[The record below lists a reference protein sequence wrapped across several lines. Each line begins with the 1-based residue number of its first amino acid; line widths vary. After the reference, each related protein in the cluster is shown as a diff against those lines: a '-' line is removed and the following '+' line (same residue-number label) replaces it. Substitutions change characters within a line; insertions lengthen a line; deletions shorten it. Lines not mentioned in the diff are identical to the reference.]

1 MIDPFKET
9 MLPLAKAARK
19 IPGRTVSPQTIYRWC
34 STGIDG
40 VKLETLVIGGRMQ
53 TSIEALEAFFAA
65 VTEAKQSAQSSA
77 RDGGTAERSDAVQ
90 RKLEAAGLV

>member
-40 VKLETLVIGGRMQ
+40 IKLETLVIGGRMQ
-53 TSIEALEAFFAA
+53 TSLESLTRFFAA
-65 VTEAKQSAQSSA
+65 VTEAKQSAQFPNS
-77 RDGGTAERSDAVQ
+77 DPTAGRSDSVK
-90 RKLEAAGLV
+90 RKLEAAGLA